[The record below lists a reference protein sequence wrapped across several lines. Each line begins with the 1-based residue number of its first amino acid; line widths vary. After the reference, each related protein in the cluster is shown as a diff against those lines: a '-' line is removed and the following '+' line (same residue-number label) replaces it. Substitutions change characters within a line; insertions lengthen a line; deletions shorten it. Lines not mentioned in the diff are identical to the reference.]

1 MLISRVAARRQVV
14 ACRRTSW
21 RTSGSSI
28 FALEEV
34 RVNDRWWQGHAPLAV
49 WQCNAGVRSR
59 PAWLPSWAFA
69 AWRSLLSR
77 RCRLDTER
85 LSRRSLWLGPEE
97 RPAAGRELG
106 FVPDHADGDA
116 VDIRNFGTAQA
127 KRVAAAGLLLLGGIG
142 LAWRGPHRN
151 RERARHHQAELN
163 IPGPD
168 PKHESPQRCSCELWV
183 NGGEMARRTERP
195 ATTCRGKEQRALR
208 LERPDIGLANRAGP
222 ASSRFSRVSSP
233 TLPA

>member
-1 MLISRVAARRQVV
+1 
-14 ACRRTSW
+14 
-21 RTSGSSI
+21 
-28 FALEEV
+28 
-34 RVNDRWWQGHAPLAV
+34 VNDRRWQGHAPLAV

-69 AWRSLLSR
+69 ARRSRLSR
-77 RCRLDTER
+77 RCRPDTER
-85 LSRRSLWLGPEE
+85 LSCRSLWLGPEE

-142 LAWRGPHRN
+142 LAWHGPHQN
-151 RERARHHQAELN
+151 RERGRQHQAKLN
-163 IPGPD
+163 ILGPD
-168 PKHESPQRCSCELWV
+168 PKHESPPTLLLRIVGEWRG
-183 NGGEMARRTERP
+183 NGKAIRTPGHNLPGETTASA
-195 ATTCRGKEQRALR
+195 ATRAPGYWLGGPCRSGFFPIQPR
-208 LERPDIGLANRAGP
+208 
-222 ASSRFSRVSSP
+222 RVSSP